1 MANRLVPTRKL
12 LRFCYRVVEV
22 TSPAL
27 DAILCMQRS
36 DTLMH
41 GDFSFTDSIA
51 GSLPSP
57 LFPFASSVGGQ
68 RVRRGYSPT
77 SLPPGRP
84 RADVQCHC
92 GPASTFNFPFC
103 DLFVDGATA
112 CTSVTAHW
120 CATLTP
126 LPRAASAWSC
136 FLSRPL
142 QRHLIFLFRQH
153 D

>member
-27 DAILCMQRS
+27 DAVLCMQRS
-36 DTLMH
+36 DTVRIHSVH

-84 RADVQCHC
+84 RAGAQCHC
-92 GPASTFNFPFC
+92 GPASTLISRSVIC
-103 DLFVDGATA
+103 LSTA
-112 CTSVTAHW
+112 
-120 CATLTP
+120 P
-126 LPRAASAWSC
+126 L
-136 FLSRPL
+136 
-142 QRHLIFLFRQH
+142 
-153 D
+153 